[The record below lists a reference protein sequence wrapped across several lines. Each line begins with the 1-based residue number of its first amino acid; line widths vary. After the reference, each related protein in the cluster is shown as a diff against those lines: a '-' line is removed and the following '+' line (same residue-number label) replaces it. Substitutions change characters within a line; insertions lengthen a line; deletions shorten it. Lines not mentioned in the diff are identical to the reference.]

1 MKRAIVIV
9 RAGSAMLAAFAL
21 TVARN
26 TLANRREISPE
37 EERLLQGHAQAWE
50 ADPCPQCERSIKFA
64 VAQSD
69 TIRSILGDR
78 NDDARTV
85 ADLVDELVDRLDHA
99 EEALKP

>member
-9 RAGSAMLAAFAL
+9 KAGSAMLAAFAL

-37 EERLLQGHAQAWE
+37 EERLLQDHAQAWE
-50 ADPCPQCERSIKFA
+50 ADPCPQCERSVQFA

-69 TIRSILGDR
+69 RIRSILGDR